1 MAGPPRV
8 ALALGSGGAR
18 GYAHIGAIE
27 EVAGRGYEVVDIAGA
42 SMGALVGGV
51 YAAGALEPYTAWA
64 RSLTQ
69 REVLRLLDPS
79 LGAPGA
85 IRAEKILAKVSELL
99 DGAQIEDLPIS
110 FTAVATDLLARKEVW
125 FQRGPVDAAIRAS
138 IALPT
143 VITPV
148 MINGRLLADGAL
160 MNPIPVSATTASQAD
175 VTIAVSVSGEL
186 PVHNGKVP
194 TRESAAEQPVAEWGD
209 RLRRTAARLVD
220 TDLRRTVV
228 RFLGTARARAVSA
241 RGGGTDVAEALTD
254 RIFEELP
261 PGLRT
266 LDVVELSLDAMQS
279 VVASFRLAGYPP
291 DVLVAIPKN
300 SCNTLE
306 FHRAA
311 EMIDLGRSAT
321 AAALDQAVAQ
331 GVLPAV
337 TRGSALTR
345 TGGAETS

>member
-1 MAGPPRV
+1 MALRV

-27 EVAGRGYEVVDIAGA
+27 VIRERGYDVVDIAGA

-79 LGAPGA
+79 FGAPGA

-99 DGAQIEDLPIS
+99 DGATIESLPIS

-160 MNPIPVSATTASQAD
+160 MNPIPLSATAASQAD

-186 PVHNGKVP
+186 PVRNGKVP
-194 TRESAAEQPVAEWGD
+194 TQESAAAQPVAEWGD
-209 RLRRTAARLVD
+209 RLRRSAARLVD
-220 TDLRRTVV
+220 SDLRGAVV
-228 RFLGTARARAVSA
+228 RLLGSARARAVSA
-241 RGGGTDVAEALTD
+241 LPGSATETAEAVVEQV
-254 RIFEELP
+254 FEQLP
-261 PGLRT
+261 SGLRT

-279 VVASFRLAGYPP
+279 VVASYRLAGYPP
-291 DVLVAIPKN
+291 DVLVAVPKN
-300 SCNTLE
+300 SCATLE

-311 EMIDLGRSAT
+311 EMIELGRAAT
-321 AAALDQAVAQ
+321 AEALDRAVEQ
-331 GVLPAV
+331 GVLPDDGL
-337 TRGSALTR
+337 RS
-345 TGGAETS
+345 SS

>member
-1 MAGPPRV
+1 MGGMARRV

-27 EVAGRGYEVVDIAGA
+27 VIRERGYEIVDIAGA

-51 YAAGALEPYTAWA
+51 HAAGALEPYAAWA

-85 IRAEKILAKVSELL
+85 IRAEKVLAKVSELL
-99 DGAQIEDLPIS
+99 DGAVIEDLPIS

-160 MNPIPVSATTASQAD
+160 MNPIPLAPTAGSHAD
-175 VTIAVSVSGEL
+175 LTIAVSVSGEL
-186 PVHNGKVP
+186 PIRTGRGP
-194 TRESAAEQPVAEWGD
+194 AQESAAAQPVAEWGD
-209 RLRRTAARLVD
+209 RLRRSAARLVD
-220 TDLRRTVV
+220 TDVRRSVV
-228 RFLGTARARAVSA
+228 RFLGAARARALTA
-241 RGGGTDVAEALTD
+241 RPGNGTELAEVAAEQ
-254 RIFEELP
+254 RFEDLP

-279 VVASFRLAGYPP
+279 VVASYRLAGYPP
-291 DVLVAIPKN
+291 DVLVTIPK
-300 SCNTLE
+300 SAASTLE

-311 EMIDLGRSAT
+311 EMIDLGRAAT
-321 AAALDQAVAQ
+321 AEALDRAVEQ
-331 GVLPAV
+331 GVL
-337 TRGSALTR
+337 TDD
-345 TGGAETS
+345 GGLARP

>member
-1 MAGPPRV
+1 MGRMAARV

-18 GYAHIGAIE
+18 GYAHIGVIE
-27 EVAGRGYEVVDIAGA
+27 VVRERGYEIVDIAGA

-85 IRAEKILAKVSELL
+85 IRAEKVLAKVSELL
-99 DGAQIEDLPIS
+99 DGALIEDLPIS

-160 MNPIPVSATTASQAD
+160 MNPIPVSASAGSQAD

-186 PVHNGKVP
+186 PVRNGRVP
-194 TRESAAEQPVAEWGD
+194 TQESAAAQPVAEWGE
-209 RLRRTAARLVD
+209 RLRRSAARLVD
-220 TDLRRTVV
+220 SDVRRAVV
-228 RFLGTARARAVSA
+228 RFLGTARARAALARAGNGPESA
-241 RGGGTDVAEALTD
+241 AAAAEAL
-254 RIFEELP
+254 FEDLP

-279 VVASFRLAGYPP
+279 VVASYRLAGYPP
-291 DVLVAIPKN
+291 DVLVTVPKGAA
-300 SCNTLE
+300 STLE

-311 EMIDLGRSAT
+311 EMIDLGR
-321 AAALDQAVAQ
+321 AAATEALDRAVEQ
-331 GVLPAV
+331 GVL
-337 TRGSALTR
+337 TDD
-345 TGGAETS
+345 GGPGRP

>member
-1 MAGPPRV
+1 MGRMARAPRV

-27 EVAGRGYEVVDIAGA
+27 VIRERGYEIVDIAGA

-51 YAAGALEPYTAWA
+51 HAAGALEPYTAWA
-64 RSLTQ
+64 RSLSQ

-99 DGAQIEDLPIS
+99 DGALIEDLPIS

-160 MNPIPVSATTASQAD
+160 MNPIPVSATAGSQAD

-186 PVHNGKVP
+186 PVRNGRVP
-194 TRESAAEQPVAEWGD
+194 TQESAAAQPVAEWGE
-209 RLRRTAARLVD
+209 RLRRSAARLVD
-220 TDLRRTVV
+220 SDVRRAVV
-228 RFLGTARARAVSA
+228 RFLGTARARAVAA
-241 RGGGTDVAEALTD
+241 RAGAGVEAAEQL
-254 RIFEELP
+254 FEDLP

-279 VVASFRLAGYPP
+279 VVASYRLAGYPP
-291 DVLVAIPKN
+291 DVLVTVPK
-300 SCNTLE
+300 SACSTLE

-311 EMIDLGRSAT
+311 EMIELGRHAT
-321 AAALDQAVAQ
+321 AEALDRAVEQ
-331 GVLPAV
+331 GVLADD
-337 TRGSALTR
+337 
-345 TGGAETS
+345 GGPGRP